1 MQSFINDREENKM
14 GFEIRKFKD
23 IDLNDKFF
31 DSLKTDYVEF
41 SDWFEKKSEKGAII
55 HFDKIGRLNGFLY
68 LKLEDEILDI
78 APPKNKALRLKVGTM
93 KIDAHGTRL
102 GERFIKKIFD
112 YALLKNVTEIYVTI
126 FDKHS
131 SLIELFQRY
140 NFNKIGLK
148 HSSNGSE
155 SVFSRAMSGT
165 VVAEYPFIKYNNQK
179 NNIYFLSIYPV
190 YHSRLFP
197 DSILKT
203 ESSSSIVKDISYTN
217 SIHKIYIAGMRG
229 MDQLKKDDIIV
240 IYRTKEDNQPALY
253 SAVFT
258 SVCVIEETKS
268 IFEYTDYDSFYQYCK
283 KYSIFSDDELLNI
296 YKSKK
301 YPYIIKMSYN
311 VALTKRIIRKHL
323 IDMRI
328 MSNSSYSGF
337 GLLDYEQ
344 LLDVFKVSQTN
355 ESIIIDQA

>member
-140 NFNKIGLK
+140 NFNKIWMK
-148 HSSNGSE
+148 CW
-155 SVFSRAMSGT
+155 
-165 VVAEYPFIKYNNQK
+165 
-179 NNIYFLSIYPV
+179 
-190 YHSRLFP
+190 FP
-197 DSILKT
+197 T
-203 ESSSSIVKDISYTN
+203 
-217 SIHKIYIAGMRG
+217 
-229 MDQLKKDDIIV
+229 
-240 IYRTKEDNQPALY
+240 
-253 SAVFT
+253 
-258 SVCVIEETKS
+258 
-268 IFEYTDYDSFYQYCK
+268 
-283 KYSIFSDDELLNI
+283 
-296 YKSKK
+296 
-301 YPYIIKMSYN
+301 
-311 VALTKRIIRKHL
+311 
-323 IDMRI
+323 
-328 MSNSSYSGF
+328 
-337 GLLDYEQ
+337 
-344 LLDVFKVSQTN
+344 
-355 ESIIIDQA
+355 